1 MKLNTTETSHIT
13 GALTFSKEERE
24 TFQKAYSII
33 GRVVALT
40 NNLGNFKDNFEGY
53 LNYGKYG
60 TVELFHLHLQEIF
73 DMLEE
78 LKNLESVEYEYDKS

>member
-13 GALTFSKEERE
+13 GTLTFSQEERE

-40 NNLGNFKDNFEGY
+40 NNLYNFKDNFEGC
-53 LNYGKYG
+53 LNYGKDG
-60 TVELFHLHLQEIF
+60 TAGLFHLQEIF
-73 DMLEE
+73 EMLEE

>member
-13 GALTFSKEERE
+13 GTLTFSQEERE

-33 GRVVALT
+33 GRAVALT
-40 NNLGNFKDNFEGY
+40 NNLNNFKDNFKGY
-53 LNYGKYG
+53 LNYGKDG
-60 TVELFHLHLQEIF
+60 TAELELFHLQEIF

>member
-13 GALTFSKEERE
+13 GTITFSQEERE

-40 NNLGNFKDNFEGY
+40 NNLDNFEDNFEGY
-53 LNYGKYG
+53 LNYGEDG
-60 TVELFHLHLQEIF
+60 TEGLFHLQEIF
-73 DMLEE
+73 EMLEE
-78 LKNLESVEYEYDKS
+78 LNNLESVEYEYDKS

>member
-1 MKLNTTETSHIT
+1 MKLNTTETSHVNGT
-13 GALTFSKEERE
+13 LTFSKEERE

-40 NNLGNFKDNFEGY
+40 NNLDNSEDNFVGY
-53 LNYGKYG
+53 LYYGKDG
-60 TVELFHLHLQEIF
+60 TAEIFYLQEIF
-73 DMLEE
+73 EMLEE

>member
-13 GALTFSKEERE
+13 GTLTFSQEERE
-24 TFQKAYSII
+24 IFQKAYSII

-40 NNLGNFKDNFEGY
+40 NNLDNFDNFEGY
-53 LNYGKYG
+53 LNYGNDG
-60 TVELFHLHLQEIF
+60 TAELFHLQEIF
-73 DMLEE
+73 EMLEE

>member
-1 MKLNTTETSHIT
+1 MKLNTTETSHVNGT
-13 GALTFSKEERE
+13 LTFSKEERE

-40 NNLGNFKDNFEGY
+40 NNLDNFEDNFEGY
-53 LNYGKYG
+53 LYYGKDG
-60 TVELFHLHLQEIF
+60 AEELFHLQEIF
-73 DMLEE
+73 EMLEE

>member
-13 GALTFSKEERE
+13 GTLTFSKEERE
-24 TFQKAYSII
+24 IFQKAYSII

-40 NNLGNFKDNFEGY
+40 NNLDNFEDNFEGY
-53 LNYGKYG
+53 LNYGKDG
-60 TVELFHLHLQEIF
+60 TAELFHLQEIF
-73 DMLEE
+73 EMLEE

>member
-13 GALTFSKEERE
+13 GTLTFSKEERE

-33 GRVVALT
+33 GRVVAFT
-40 NNLGNFKDNFEGY
+40 NNLDNFEDNFEGY
-53 LNYGKYG
+53 LNYRKDG
-60 TVELFHLHLQEIF
+60 TAELFHLQEILE
-73 DMLEE
+73 MLEE